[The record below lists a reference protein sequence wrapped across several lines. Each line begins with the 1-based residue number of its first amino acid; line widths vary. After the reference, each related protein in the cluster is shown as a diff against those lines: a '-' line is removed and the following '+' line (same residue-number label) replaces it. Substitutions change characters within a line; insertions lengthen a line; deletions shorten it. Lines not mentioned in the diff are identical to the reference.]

1 MITNDTFLN
10 NPKLFEEK
18 ANILKALAHP
28 VRLCIVKGLIESGG
42 CNVTNM
48 QHCLNVPQ
56 STVSQ
61 HIAKLKSCGIIDW
74 EKNGLEITY
83 SVSDDSIKNLIE
95 LLFENI

>member
-1 MITNDTFLN
+1 MTSIDTFST
-10 NPKLFEEK
+10 NPKAFEAK

-42 CNVTNM
+42 SNVTNM

-56 STVSQ
+56 STISQ

-74 EKNGLEITY
+74 ERNGLEIVY
-83 SVSDDSIKNLIE
+83 SVSDNKIKDLIQV
-95 LLFENI
+95 LFEDI